1 MHVFCITR
9 KAKFS
14 SYQEVLKLHEIYVN
28 LRFCDVTT
36 LVVLVS

>member
-14 SYQEVLKLHEIYVN
+14 SYHEVLKLQEIYVK